1 MNRDL
6 AQLLST
12 QAEQGWC
19 VLPQALEPD
28 RLLRLLALT
37 DCMVDSL
44 NEGVRRSDGAVY
56 AARNVVQ
63 VIPDVVSEWRS
74 PILVEFIRQ
83 RLGHEAGLVR
93 ILFFDKPPEQ
103 TWALPWHKDLLIAT
117 EPFESAEGYSPPRPR
132 AGVPHSEPPLSVLES
147 MVTLRLHLD
156 EITPENGP
164 LQVASGTHRTGK
176 TLLLD
181 GFEQHTICTAAGD
194 VLVMS
199 PLLVHC
205 SGSSDPGTRRHR
217 RILHLEFSRA
227 RNLPGGVRW
236 HFWSPIDS
244 TGA

>member
-1 MNRDL
+1 MNPL
-6 AQLLST
+6 VTT
-12 QAEQGWC
+12 QSQQGWC
-19 VLPQALEPD
+19 VLPRALEPD
-28 RLLRLLALT
+28 RLARLLSWT
-37 DCMVDSL
+37 DRLVDSM
-44 NEGVRRSDGAVY
+44 NEGVRRSEGAVY

-63 VIPDVVSEWRS
+63 VIPDVVHEWRS
-74 PILVEFIRQ
+74 PMLVDFVRQ
-83 RLGHEAGLVR
+83 CLGPEAGLVR

-132 AGVPHSEPPLSVLES
+132 AGVPHTEPPLSVLES

-156 EITPENGP
+156 EITLENGP
-164 LQVASGTHRTGK
+164 LRVASGTHRTGK

-205 SGSSDPGTRRHR
+205 SGSSDPATKRHR
-217 RILHLEFSRA
+217 RILHLEFSRT
-227 RNLPGGVRW
+227 RDLPGGVRW
-236 HFWSPIDS
+236 HFWSPVG
-244 TGA
+244 TVP

>member
-1 MNRDL
+1 MDEDL
-6 AQLLST
+6 EPLLRT

-19 VLPQALEPD
+19 ILSQALEPS
-28 RLLRLLALT
+28 RLERLLALT
-37 DCMVDSL
+37 DRLVDSL
-44 NEGVRRSDGAVY
+44 DEGVRRSEGAVY

-63 VIPDVVSEWRS
+63 VIPEVVSAWRS
-74 PILVEFIRQ
+74 PVLVDFIR
-83 RLGHEAGLVR
+83 RSPGSDAGLVR

-117 EPFESAEGYSPPRPR
+117 EPFASAEGYSPPRPR
-132 AGVPHSEPPLSVLES
+132 AGVPHTEPPLSVLES

-181 GFEQHTICTAAGD
+181 GYPQQTICTAAGD
-194 VLVMS
+194 VLAMS

-205 SGSSDPGTRRHR
+205 SGSSDPATKRHR
-217 RILHLEFSRA
+217 RILHLEFSRS

-236 HFWSPIDS
+236 HFWSDV
-244 TGA
+244 GGE

>member
-1 MNRDL
+1 MNADL
-6 AQLLST
+6 DQLRSA

-19 VLPQALEPD
+19 ILPQALEPA
-28 RLLRLLALT
+28 RLSRLLALT
-37 DCMVDSL
+37 DRLVDSL
-44 NEGVRRSDGAVY
+44 DEGVRRSEGAVY

-63 VIPDVVSEWRS
+63 VIPEVVSEWRS
-74 PILVEFIRQ
+74 PMLVDFIHRC
-83 RLGHEAGLVR
+83 LGTEAGLVR

-117 EPFESAEGYSPPRPR
+117 QPFAAAEGYSPPRPR
-132 AGVPHSEPPLSVLES
+132 AGVLHTEPPLSVLES

-181 GFEQHTICTAAGD
+181 GYPQHTICTAAGD
-194 VLVMS
+194 VLAMS

-205 SGSSDPGTRRHR
+205 SGSSDPATTRHR
-217 RILHLEFSRA
+217 RILHLEFSRT
-227 RNLPGGVRW
+227 RDLPGGVRW
-236 HFWSPIDS
+236 HFWSPVD
-244 TGA
+244 GQ